1 MAAAEFKSL
10 SFQLLSENELQ
21 HLLEGT
27 DAISTKR
34 SIKFGIAKFE
44 AFLRLK
50 QLELAEIAAAERP
63 RLDGVLR
70 EFYASLGLRREDG
83 SWYSKKSMQAIR
95 YGVQRYFLDN
105 YNFDICD
112 KATFSQ
118 SVKMFKAVLI
128 KLKKDGKGSVKHKTA
143 ISGSDM
149 QRIQN
154 FV

>member
-27 DAISTKR
+27 DATSTKR
-34 SIKFGIAKFE
+34 SIRFGIAKFE

-70 EFYASLGLRREDG
+70 EFYASLRREDG

-95 YGVQRYFLDN
+95 YGVLSN
-105 YNFDICD
+105 D
-112 KATFSQ
+112 KDPYVTI
-118 SVKMFKAVLI
+118 L
-128 KLKKDGKGSVKHKTA
+128 
-143 ISGSDM
+143 
-149 QRIQN
+149 
-154 FV
+154 